1 MPSRASRRTIRL
13 LLAAIMLAG
22 LLVAGCEPLVNAPP
36 GGGQVVTKTFR
47 YGPFTLGP
55 GDEAKGS
62 PSSGMPRPAGSFG
75 LKTAKFDVVDEN
87 GNPVSAH
94 DVHLHHVVMT
104 TSARNDEL
112 CPGRRERFMGS
123 GSERTMINLWGP
135 YTYLVGANDRWGSL
149 YHLMN
154 ETAPGTPAKTV
165 YIEYTLGYQPDATAA
180 NSRPVTPYF
189 LDVTG
194 CGGSTYDVPGNG
206 GPGSIHEKSRV
217 WEAPADGLV
226 VFAGNHLHEGAVE
239 LRLNE
244 DVPNAPVCRGVPK
257 YHMGHLASISPCIMH
272 NKVFAGH
279 DYRLTARYDN
289 SKPWQDVMG
298 IALTYVWWG
307 QQ

>member
-1 MPSRASRRTIRL
+1 MLVAL
-13 LLAAIMLAG
+13 AAVALLA
-22 LLVAGCEPLVNAPP
+22 AGCEPLVNAPP
-36 GGGQVVTKTFR
+36 GGGATVTKTFR

-75 LKTAKFDVVDEN
+75 LKSARFDVVDEN
-87 GNPVSAH
+87 GNSISPH

-104 TSARNDEL
+104 TSARKDEL

-123 GSERTMINLWGP
+123 GSERTPLTLWGP

-154 ETAPGTPAKTV
+154 ETPAGTPAKTV
-165 YIEYTLGYQPDATAA
+165 YIEYTLGYQPGANAS

-189 LDVTG
+189 MDVTG

-206 GPGSIHEKSRV
+206 GAGSVHEKSRT
-217 WEAPADGLV
+217 WQAPDDGIA
-226 VFAGNHLHEGAVE
+226 VFAGGHLHEGGIDIALKE
-239 LRLNE
+239 NA
-244 DVPNAPVCRGVPK
+244 PNAPACTGVAK
-257 YHMGHLASISPCIMH
+257 YHMGHLASIPPCILH
-272 NKVFAGH
+272 NEVVAGH
-279 DYRLTARYDN
+279 NYKLTARYDN
-289 SKPWQDVMG
+289 SEPWQDVMG

-307 QQ
+307 AQ